1 VGLNIKSPS
10 AEAAIRELAARTG
23 EGLTEAVE
31 KAVRERLQRIGQI
44 GEKDSASALLARL
57 KPIQESVAAGR
68 RSRKENRSPR
78 ELLADLYNEH
88 GLPK

>member
-1 VGLNIKSPS
+1 MGLNIKSTR

-31 KAVRERLQRIGQI
+31 KAVQERLQRVG
-44 GEKDSASALLARL
+44 GTETARHLLARL
-57 KPIQESVAAGR
+57 KPIQLSVAAAR
-68 RSRKENRSPR
+68 RSRKDKRTSR
-78 ELLADLYNEH
+78 ELLNELYDEH

>member
-1 VGLNIKSPS
+1 MGLNIKSAG

-31 KAVRERLQRIGQI
+31 KAVQERLKRLSRADTAAQ
-44 GEKDSASALLARL
+44 LLVRL
-57 KPIQESVAAGR
+57 KPIQKSVAAGR
-68 RSRKENRSPR
+68 RGRKEKRTSR
-78 ELLADLYNEH
+78 ELLDDLYDEH